1 MFIQGD
7 KKNEFLPILD
17 WQRKLMDIRPNF
29 YFTDILTAEAAR
41 QYQLEDAEAPP
52 GADDI
57 QIDRIYCDR
66 GQTIVKYNNFIY
78 VLYYKYGDHQGYD
91 IPILL
96 NLNTGKSRCIYSSNN
111 INHNGARIDHKL
123 AKLISDKF
131 EIPNLVI

>member
-7 KKNEFLPILD
+7 NKNEFLPILD

-29 YFTDILTAEAAR
+29 YFTDILTA
-41 QYQLEDAEAPP
+41 
-52 GADDI
+52 DDI
-57 QIDRIYCDR
+57 QIDRIYSDR
-66 GQTIVKYNNFIY
+66 GQTIVKHNNFIY

-131 EIPNLVI
+131 EIPDLIV

>member
-7 KKNEFLPILD
+7 NKNEFLPILD
-17 WQRKLMDIRPNF
+17 WQIKLMNIRPNF
-29 YFTDILTAEAAR
+29 YFTDILT
-41 QYQLEDAEAPP
+41 AEAPP

-57 QIDRIYCDR
+57 QIDRIYSDR
-66 GQTIVKYNNFIY
+66 GQTIVKYNNFTY

-111 INHNGARIDHKL
+111 VEHNGARIDHKL

-131 EIPNLVI
+131 EIPDLIV

>member
-17 WQRKLMDIRPNF
+17 WQSKLMNIRPNF
-29 YFTDILTAEAAR
+29 YFTDIH
-41 QYQLEDAEAPP
+41 
-52 GADDI
+52 
-57 QIDRIYCDR
+57 IDRIYSDR
-66 GQTIVKYNNFIY
+66 GQTIVKYNNFTY

-96 NLNTGKSRCIYSSNN
+96 NLNTGKSRCIYGSNDIN
-111 INHNGARIDHKL
+111 IKHNGARIDYKL

-131 EIPNLVI
+131 EIPDLIV

>member
-7 KKNEFLPILD
+7 KQNEFFPILE
-17 WQRKLMDIRPNF
+17 WQKKLMDIKPNF
-29 YFTDILTAEAAR
+29 YFTDIE
-41 QYQLEDAEAPP
+41 
-52 GADDI
+52 
-57 QIDRIYCDR
+57 IDRIYNDR
-66 GQTIVKYNNFIY
+66 GQTIVKYNNFTY

-131 EIPNLVI
+131 EIPDLII

>member
-7 KKNEFLPILD
+7 NKNEFLPILD
-17 WQRKLMDIRPNF
+17 WQIKLMNIRPNF
-29 YFTDILTAEAAR
+29 YFTDILT
-41 QYQLEDAEAPP
+41 AEAPP

-57 QIDRIYCDR
+57 QIDRIYSDR
-66 GQTIVKYNNFIY
+66 GQTIVKYNNFTY

-131 EIPNLVI
+131 EIPDLIV